1 MTSLALASEHPH
13 SPKRPLSKQFPTHL
27 LSFPLFFSSF
37 DLVIVSS
44 SRKRDTIPV
53 SINSEPDLRI
63 LMAPHAEPSPPPSP
77 GHEKPAPAYTHST
90 GTIAHLRRYQLTQDV
105 GSLMEDYAPN
115 ALTATITSGASIAAS
130 LVPTMILS
138 KADSIGDS
146 LLAQVD
152 QTFPSLPSM
161 PLSSLTNPPKRIF
174 EKTIVNPI
182 SAVNTATKVYIDS
195 TRSAIAESRKRF
207 WKNISRIYRESVS
220 PPLANLTNLHLEAI
234 NNRISESLGSA
245 APEWYSEALTESPDV
260 TAEPKPEFEKTFELF
275 QTVVSQARQHVFAPS
290 KDQAAHTKED
300 IVDSGSQMKA
310 EIKESPSRIRG
321 STEHLMKVYREEASH
336 EKENGVAAGMR
347 VGLKVGER
355 IAGDL
360 VGIGIVAV
368 AAGVGAAWGVLDVG
382 REKLGV

>member
-1 MTSLALASEHPH
+1 
-13 SPKRPLSKQFPTHL
+13 
-27 LSFPLFFSSF
+27 
-37 DLVIVSS
+37 
-44 SRKRDTIPV
+44 
-53 SINSEPDLRI
+53 
-63 LMAPHAEPSPPPSP
+63 MAPHAEPSPPPSP
-77 GHEKPAPAYTHST
+77 GHEKPALAYTHST
-90 GTIAHLRRYQLTQDV
+90 GTIAHLRRYQLAQDV

-115 ALTATITSGASIAAS
+115 ALTATITSGAGIAAS

-138 KADSIGDS
+138 RADSIGDL

-207 WKNISRIYRESVS
+207 WKDISRIYRKSVS
-220 PPLANLTNLHLEAI
+220 PLLANLTNPHLEAI

-245 APEWYSEALTESPDV
+245 APEWYSEALTESPDA

-275 QTVVSQARQHVFAPS
+275 QTVVSQARQHVFVPS

-300 IVDSGSQMKA
+300 TVDGRSQKKA
-310 EIKESPSRIRG
+310 EIKGSSRIRG
-321 STEHLMKVYREEASH
+321 SAEHLMKVYREEASY
-336 EKENGVAAGMR
+336 EKENGVTAGMR

-355 IAGDL
+355 IAGDF
-360 VGIGIVAV
+360 VGIGIMGV
-368 AAGVGAAWGVLDVG
+368 AAGVGAAWGVLDIG